1 MISKESAAS
10 GSKVSGSS
18 GGFSGEKIAAVLY
31 PHTPGSK
38 TTSATDT
45 RSNGKCCSNRGSSS
59 SATECTVE
67 NLLKINT
74 NSWSECRG
82 CDEGMFLHRLKG
94 HLKKEMHVGRQRE
107 MLIQNVTF
115 GYEQSE
121 AVERCFKMQRA
132 EILVN
137 ELCTDESH
145 PGWPELSAFRATLG
159 LPVHDKRSNVSAEMA
174 GDSDDES
181 MIVRFARFKLKRRID
196 SPGEVFEP
204 TTKLPCPVQGCK
216 QTRDESR
223 LPRHA
228 RRCLQMSYKLRGLS
242 GREGA
247 GQGGVV
253 LENRAR
259 AVRRVRSCARMQRS
273 RNAGDLCA

>member
-59 SATECTVE
+59 SATEWTVE

-107 MLIQNVTF
+107 MLTQNVTF
-115 GYEQSE
+115 VYEQSE

-132 EILVN
+132 EIWTMSCAPTRVI
-137 ELCTDESH
+137 
-145 PGWPELSAFRATLG
+145 PAGLSFPR
-159 LPVHDKRSNVSAEMA
+159 
-174 GDSDDES
+174 
-181 MIVRFARFKLKRRID
+181 
-196 SPGEVFEP
+196 FEP
-204 TTKLPCPVQGCK
+204 LLGCPSM
-216 QTRDESR
+216 T
-223 LPRHA
+223 
-228 RRCLQMSYKLRGLS
+228 S
-242 GREGA
+242 GA
-247 GQGGVV
+247 T
-253 LENRAR
+253 
-259 AVRRVRSCARMQRS
+259 
-273 RNAGDLCA
+273 